1 MFCGN
6 LCQHFSYFP
15 QKLKSILDSCYAPP
29 TPVWSLG
36 AKGAIRE
43 YKPGC
48 LKNRKISY
56 SSYLLTIYESD
67 GNTHNIR
74 GHNTPSIPPLGEQKK
89 HHGAL
94 RRQLELSARLSGPP
108 PLCLRPCSFYSNLR
122 DCWAAAGAS
131 DQSGGEGGTW
141 NSTQTASK
149 TYTRNNSIG
158 SIGCICVTN

>member
-74 GHNTPSIPPLGEQKK
+74 GHNTPSIHPPTVGAKK
-89 HHGAL
+89 TP
-94 RRQLELSARLSGPP
+94 RRSEASARTLCSPIRP
-108 PLCLRPCSFYSNLR
+108 TAPLPSSLQLL
-122 DCWAAAGAS
+122 
-131 DQSGGEGGTW
+131 
-141 NSTQTASK
+141 
-149 TYTRNNSIG
+149 
-158 SIGCICVTN
+158 